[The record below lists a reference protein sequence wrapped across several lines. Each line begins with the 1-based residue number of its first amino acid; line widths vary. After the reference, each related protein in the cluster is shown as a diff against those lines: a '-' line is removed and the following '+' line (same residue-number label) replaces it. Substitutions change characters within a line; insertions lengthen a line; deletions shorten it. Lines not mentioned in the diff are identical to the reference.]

1 MEWVMVNT
9 SHFKKGL
16 KILVKKEPYII
27 IDFQHVKPGKGN
39 QFTRTK
45 LKHLVS
51 GSYMDLTIRSGEKFD
66 VPDVLYKDMSFLY
79 NDSESFYFMDSE
91 SYEQISIRKELIG
104 SSSDFLIENTI
115 VKICLLDGQ
124 AVGIELPKT
133 VKLKIVDTDPG
144 LKGNT
149 ATSATKPATLETGL
163 IVQVPLH
170 LSKNDVIKV
179 NTSERSYIER
189 VKSSK

>member
-1 MEWVMVNT
+1 MVNT
-9 SHFKKGL
+9 SYFKKGL
-16 KILVKKEPYII
+16 KILIKKEPYII

-45 LKHLVS
+45 LKHLVN
-51 GSYMDLTIRSGEKFD
+51 GSYIDLTIRSGEKFD

-79 NDSESFYFMDSE
+79 KDSECFYFMDSE
-91 SYEQISIRKELIG
+91 SYEQVSIREELIG
-104 SSSDFLIENTI
+104 SAVDFLIENTI
-115 VKICLLDGQ
+115 VKVCLLDGQ
-124 AVGIELPKT
+124 VVGIELSKT
-133 VKLKIVDTDPG
+133 VKLKIADTDPG

-170 LSKNDVIKV
+170 LNKNDVIKV
-179 NTSERSYIER
+179 NTSDRSYIER
-189 VKSSK
+189 VRSNK